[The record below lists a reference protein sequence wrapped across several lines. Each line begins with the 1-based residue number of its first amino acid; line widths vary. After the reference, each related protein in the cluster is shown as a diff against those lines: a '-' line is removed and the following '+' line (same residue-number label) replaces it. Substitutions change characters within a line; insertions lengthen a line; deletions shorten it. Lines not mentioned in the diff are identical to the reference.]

1 MIIFDLTNITDSE
14 IFPDYCFKFSV
25 PVNTGL
31 LVVLFLVTFV
41 SLVVFESIF
50 EHRYADYKSKGD
62 QERWNSVGIAH
73 LRDHLKKRYEKKVDV
88 GRLSELLIEILGHEI
103 DLGVFCSR
111 YLIVDVQHVRLAHY
125 YIPVSLVA
133 ILRLLSSNYCR

>member
-1 MIIFDLTNITDSE
+1 MIIFDRTYITDSK

-41 SLVVFESIF
+41 SLVVFESVF
-50 EHRYADYKSKGD
+50 EHRNSDNKGKRD

-73 LRDHLKKRYEKKVDV
+73 FRDHLKKSYEKKVDI
-88 GRLSELLIEILGHEI
+88 GRFFELQIEILGHEI
-103 DLGVFCSR
+103 KLGVFCSR

-125 YIPVSLVA
+125 YIPVPQVA
-133 ILRLLSSNYCR
+133 ILRLLSSNDCR